1 MIAMSPSGKKGSL
14 LLSERWEGRKM
25 AREEDATK
33 ETGNGTATDSLLIF
47 SPPTNAIWLLLA
59 IERQGRLEGGRE
71 QEKVD
76 LKVPMI
82 LC

>member
-33 ETGNGTATDSLLIF
+33 ETGNGTATDSYWYELLIF
-47 SPPTNAIWLLLA
+47 SPPTNAICFLVTISNRKA
-59 IERQGRLEGGRE
+59 GEAGGRQRARE
-71 QEKVD
+71 S
-76 LKVPMI
+76 
-82 LC
+82 